1 MLSYLAV
8 YRVENQEYYNHLNIF
23 SVIINRIMIPLHMR
37 NQYIFKNRSIID
49 WPKGAFFDNL

>member
-8 YRVENQEYYNHLNIF
+8 YRVETQEYYDHLNLF
-23 SVIINRIMIPLHMR
+23 SVIINRIIPLHMM

-49 WPKGAFFDNL
+49 WPKGTFFDNL